1 MHVGGFEVGKLKVIR
16 ATSDNIQSIVHLFD
30 EYRKFYRRP
39 SNPEEGRLFLI
50 ERLNKDESVILL
62 ALDGEEAV
70 GFVQLYP
77 SFSSEWV
84 KPLWILNDLFVAPQV
99 RRRGV
104 GRMLLEESRQLARET
119 GARGLIL
126 ETGKDNG
133 AAQRLYEKAGWKRDE
148 LFYRYYLDI

>member
-16 ATSDNIQSIVHLFD
+16 VTSDNIQSIVHLFD
-30 EYRKFYRRP
+30 EYRKFYGRP

-84 KPLWILNDLFVAPQV
+84 KRLWILNDLFVVPQA

-104 GRMLLEESRQLARET
+104 GQMLLEESRQLARET

-148 LFYRYYLDI
+148 LLYRYYVDI